1 VLPFLSAEPAPAA
14 QNPVGKVELDLDGA
28 PFLEPEPEPEPPPQQ
43 QAKQVDKVPEK
54 GEKKPKSRKKLLI
67 LILLLILLGGGAAA
81 AYLFFFKGLLNFTP
95 APDPGVEVVVIPSTP
110 PELPEA
116 PVSLY
121 NIDWPPFWVETLD
134 PEGEIRFIYCKLAL
148 LTNNM
153 RIYAQL
159 ISKDLTLRDAVYYF
173 LSHKSYGELANLRRL
188 EHLKE
193 EILGII
199 NYYIVPEQV
208 TTRSPEGEI
217 IPVDPPREERLGD
230 LMLEDYLIK

>member
-1 VLPFLSAEPAPAA
+1 MLPFLSAEPAPAA
-14 QNPVGKVELDLDGA
+14 PSAAQHPVGKVELDLDGA
-28 PFLEPEPEPEPPPQQ
+28 PFLEPEPEPPPPPPQT
-43 QAKQVDKVPEK
+43 KSIEDVHEE

-81 AYLFFFKGLLNFTP
+81 AYLFLFKNLMP
-95 APDPGVEVVVIPSTP
+95 APDPEVEVVVVPSTP

-134 PEGEIRFIYCKLAL
+134 PEGEIRFIYCKLGL
-148 LTNNM
+148 STNNM

-173 LSHKSYGELANLRRL
+173 LHHKSYGELANLRRL

-193 EILGII
+193 EMLSII

-208 TTRSPEGEI
+208 MTRGPDGEI
-217 IPVDPPREERLGD
+217 IPADPPQQERLND
-230 LMLEDYLIK
+230 LLLEDYLIK